1 MVGRTDGER
10 RETEPLL
17 ADGGT
22 DGSGTSTEPLLV
34 VRGLRVSFPAPTA
47 RSGHGDGSGT
57 GVGESDGDGD
67 GDDGGRTVAA
77 VRGVDLTLAAG
88 ECLAVVGESGSGK
101 TVTGRALL
109 GLAGPTAR
117 VTADRLLLSG
127 RDVRDLDEEG
137 RRALR
142 GRHVG
147 LVPQDALVSLDPL
160 RRVGAE
166 VTEALRAHGLA
177 GRRDRPGRAVGLL
190 EKVGVPEPAVR
201 ARQYPHQLSGG
212 LRQRALIAAALAAG
226 PGLIVAD
233 EPTTALDATVQAR
246 ILDLLAERR
255 DNGAGVL
262 LISHDLAVVA
272 RLADRIA
279 VMYRGLIV
287 EEGAAREVLRNPSHP
302 YTRELLRAVPGPGT
316 RGTRLSSR
324 PVSGSVTGTA
334 GTTGATGTA
343 GTTGAGTT
351 STEATGTGAG
361 PGAGKNGTGAGPG
374 AGKNGTGAG
383 PGAGKNGTGAARPE
397 VLAADALNVSFPL
410 PGGGRR
416 QAVREVSFT
425 LSAGETLGVLG
436 ESGSGKT
443 TVARI
448 LMGLLEPD
456 RGRVSF
462 LGEPWSGLP
471 ERKRRARRRRIQL
484 VHQDPFGALDPR
496 WTVRRL
502 VGEAFDGPGGGRAGA
517 AEGRDRRVRDVLELV
532 GLDAS
537 VLDRRPRELS
547 GGQRQRAAIARALV
561 PGPAVLV
568 CDEPVS
574 ALDVSVQAQVLD
586 LFADIQASTDVAMVF
601 ISHDIGVIHHL
612 SDRVLVMRDG
622 AVVEE
627 GATDDVLLRPRSA
640 YTRELLDAVP
650 RPEHAWR
657 EPGVRSEGTVHAV
670 HSHRHSHDPQ
680 IRR

>member
-1 MVGRTDGER
+1 M
-10 RETEPLL
+10 
-17 ADGGT
+17 
-22 DGSGTSTEPLLV
+22 
-34 VRGLRVSFPAPTA
+34 SFPGP
-47 RSGHGDGSGT
+47 GDGSG
-57 GVGESDGDGD
+57 GA
-67 GDDGGRTVAA
+67 RAVAA

-109 GLAGPTAR
+109 GLAGPAAR
-117 VTADRLLLSG
+117 VTADRHELSG
-127 RDVRDLDEEG
+127 RDVRELDERG
-137 RRALR
+137 WRALR
-142 GRHVG
+142 GRHAG

-166 VTEALRAHGLA
+166 VTEALRTHRLA
-177 GRRDRPGRAVGLL
+177 DRRARPGRAVGLL
-190 EKVGVPEPAVR
+190 EKVGVPEPATR

-246 ILDLLAERR
+246 ILELLAERR

-272 RLADRIA
+272 GLADRIA
-279 VMYRGLIV
+279 VMHRGVVV
-287 EEGAAREVLRNPSHP
+287 EEGPARQVLRSPAHP
-302 YTRELLRAVPGPGT
+302 YTRDLLHAVPGSGT

-324 PVSGSVTGTA
+324 AVRDPAAAPAVPGGGCGYADRCPLAVERCRTEEPPLVRRDDGGPLVRCPRTGEPWPEPVTVA
-334 GTTGATGTA
+334 RYPAPV
-343 GTTGAGTT
+343 
-351 STEATGTGAG
+351 GTGRA
-361 PGAGKNGTGAGPG
+361 
-374 AGKNGTGAG
+374 
-383 PGAGKNGTGAARPE
+383 E
-397 VLAADALNVSFPL
+397 VLSAQALTASFAV

-416 QAVREVSFT
+416 QAVREVSLT
-425 LSAGETLGVLG
+425 LSAGETLGVVG

-443 TVARI
+443 TLARI

-456 RGRVSF
+456 GGRVTF
-462 LGEPWSGLP
+462 LGEPWSGVR
-471 ERKRRARRRRIQL
+471 ERGRRTRRRRIQL

-496 WTVRRL
+496 WTVRQL
-502 VGEAFDGPGGGRAGA
+502 VGEAFDAPGGGRAGDA
-517 AEGRDRRVRDVLELV
+517 KERERRVREVLHLV
-532 GLDAS
+532 GLDDA
-537 VLDRRPRELS
+537 VLHRRPRDLS
-547 GGQRQRAAIARALV
+547 GGQRQRAAIARALA
-561 PGPAVLV
+561 PEPAVLV

-586 LFADIQASTDVAMVF
+586 LFADIQASTEVAMVF

-627 GATDDVLLRPRSA
+627 GTADDVLLRPRAA

-650 RPEHAWR
+650 RPERAWR
-657 EPGVRSEGTVHAV
+657 EPGGAGTGRPPVPAGGAEA
-670 HSHRHSHDPQ
+670 RP
-680 IRR
+680 

>member
-1 MVGRTDGER
+1 MGRTDE
-10 RETEPLL
+10 
-17 ADGGT
+17 DGP
-22 DGSGTSTEPLLV
+22 EAAPLLV
-34 VRGLRVSFPAPTA
+34 VRGLRVSFPAPA
-47 RSGHGDGSGT
+47 
-57 GVGESDGDGD
+57 
-67 GDDGGRTVAA
+67 GGRAVAA
-77 VRGVDLTLAAG
+77 VRGVDLALAAG

-109 GLAGPTAR
+109 GLAGPAAR
-117 VTADRLLLSG
+117 VTADRHELSG
-127 RDVRDLDEEG
+127 RDVRELDERGWRE
-137 RRALR
+137 LR
-142 GRHVG
+142 GRHAG

-166 VTEALRAHGLA
+166 VTEALRTHRLA
-177 GRRDRPGRAVGLL
+177 GRRDRPERAVGLL
-190 EKVGVPEPAVR
+190 EKVGVPEPAIR
-201 ARQYPHQLSGG
+201 ARQYPHELSGG

-272 RLADRIA
+272 RLADRVA
-279 VMYRGLIV
+279 VMHRGVVV
-287 EEGAAREVLRNPSHP
+287 EEGPARRLLRSPAHP
-302 YTRELLRAVPGPGT
+302 YTRDLLRAVPGPGT

-324 PVSGSVTGTA
+324 TVPD
-334 GTTGATGTA
+334 
-343 GTTGAGTT
+343 
-351 STEATGTGAG
+351 
-361 PGAGKNGTGAGPG
+361 
-374 AGKNGTGAG
+374 
-383 PGAGKNGTGAARPE
+383 AARDAAVPGEGCGYADRCPLAVEQCRAGEPPLARLPGDDGPLVRCPRTGEPWPEPVTVARRPAPSGGGRAE
-397 VLAADALNVSFPL
+397 VLAAEALDASFPL

-416 QAVREVSFT
+416 QAVRGVSFT

-436 ESGSGKT
+436 ESGSGKS

-456 RGRVSF
+456 GGRVTF
-462 LGEPWSGLP
+462 LGEPWSGLR
-471 ERKRRARRRRIQL
+471 ERERRGRRRRIQL

-496 WTVRRL
+496 WTVRQV
-502 VGEAFDGPGGGRAGA
+502 VGEAFDAPGGSRPGRAKER
-517 AEGRDRRVRDVLELV
+517 EGQVREVLRQV
-532 GLDAS
+532 GLDDS
-537 VLDRRPRELS
+537 VLHRRPRDLS
-547 GGQRQRAAIARALV
+547 GGQRQRVAVARALA

-586 LFADIQASTDVAMVF
+586 LFADIRASTDVAMVF

-627 GATDDVLLRPRSA
+627 GAADDVLLRPRTA
-640 YTRELLDAVP
+640 WTRELLDAVP
-650 RPEHAWR
+650 RAEHAWR
-657 EPGVRSEGTVHAV
+657 EPLV
-670 HSHRHSHDPQ
+670 P
-680 IRR
+680 